1 MYEGKIIFAQIMDF
15 LPRDVFDSCVKRYRG
30 NHQVKDFS
38 CRDQFCAMAFAQLT
52 LRDGL
57 RGIQESLRA
66 NAHCLYHM
74 GFRCNTIS
82 RSTLSVANE
91 NRPWQ
96 IYADFA
102 LVLMDRARKLYENEP
117 FALELDAKVFALDS
131 TTIDLSLTRF
141 PWTPS
146 QQSKAAVKAHVLL
159 NLRGNIP
166 EFIIISDGKTH
177 DVNILDQLEYQ
188 VGVYYL
194 MDRGYVDFARLHNLH
209 QQRAF
214 FVTRA
219 KKHMKFI
226 AVKSR
231 PVDKTSGLRCDQS
244 IRLTGQ
250 TTAKKYPELL
260 RRIKYRDPE
269 TDRSLVFLTNDFVL
283 PAFMIAALYKQRW
296 QVELFFKWIKQ
307 HLKIK
312 TFYGYSE
319 NAVRTQIWIAVAVY
333 CLLAIIKKKLGGDRD
348 LHEIQEILSVSIFQK
363 MPIKQAFSRIQPKI
377 TRDNSYN
384 QLNLFDLC
392 SGQ

>member
-1 MYEGKIIFAQIMDF
+1 MYTGKIIFAQIMDF
-15 LPRDVFDSCVKRYRG
+15 LPRDVFDACVKRYRG

-38 CRDQFCAMAFAQLT
+38 CRDQFYAMAFAQLT

-74 GFRCNTIS
+74 GFRSKTIS
-82 RSTLSVANE
+82 RNTLAVANE
-91 NRPWQ
+91 NRYWQ

-102 LVLMDRARKLYENEP
+102 LALMARARKLYENEP
-117 FALELDAKVFALDS
+117 FALELDAEVFALDS
-131 TTIDLSLTRF
+131 TTIDLCLARF

-166 EFIIISDGKTH
+166 EFIYISDGKTH

-194 MDRGYVDFARLHNLH
+194 MDRGYVDFARLYNLH

-219 KKHMKFI
+219 KKHMKFV

-231 PVDKTSGLRCDQS
+231 PVEKMSGLRCDQS

-250 TTAKKYPELL
+250 TTAKKYPESL

-269 TDRSLVFLTNDFVL
+269 TGRSLVFLTNDFEL
-283 PAFMIAALYKQRW
+283 PASMIAALYKQRW

-312 TFYGYSE
+312 SFYGYSE

-333 CLLAIIKKKLGGDRD
+333 CLLAIIKKELGGNRD

-363 MPIKQAFSRIQPKI
+363 MPIKQAFSRVKPK
-377 TRDNSYN
+377 NKQNVSSN
-384 QLNLFDLC
+384 QLTLFDLC
-392 SGQ
+392 LGQ

>member
-1 MYEGKIIFAQIMDF
+1 MYTGKIIFAQIMDF
-15 LPRDVFDSCVKRYRG
+15 LPRDVFDACVKRYRG

-38 CRDQFCAMAFAQLT
+38 CRDQFYAMAFAQLT

-74 GFRCNTIS
+74 GFRSKTIS
-82 RSTLSVANE
+82 RNTLAVANE
-91 NRPWQ
+91 NRYWQ

-102 LVLMDRARKLYENEP
+102 LALMARARKLYENEP
-117 FALELDAKVFALDS
+117 FALELDAEVFALDS
-131 TTIDLSLTRF
+131 TTIDLCLARF

-166 EFIIISDGKTH
+166 EFIYISDGKTH

-194 MDRGYVDFARLHNLH
+194 MDRGYVDFARLYNLH

-219 KKHMKFI
+219 KKHMKFV

-231 PVDKTSGLRCDQS
+231 PVEKMSGLRCDQS

-250 TTAKKYPELL
+250 TTAKKYPESL

-269 TDRSLVFLTNDFVL
+269 TGRSLVFLTNDFEL
-283 PAFMIAALYKQRW
+283 PASMIAALYKQRW

-312 TFYGYSE
+312 SFYGYSE

-333 CLLAIIKKKLGGDRD
+333 CLLAIIKKELGGNRD

-363 MPIKQAFSRIQPKI
+363 MPIKQAFSRVKPK
-377 TRDNSYN
+377 NKQNASSN
-384 QLNLFDLC
+384 QLTLFDLC
-392 SGQ
+392 LGQ